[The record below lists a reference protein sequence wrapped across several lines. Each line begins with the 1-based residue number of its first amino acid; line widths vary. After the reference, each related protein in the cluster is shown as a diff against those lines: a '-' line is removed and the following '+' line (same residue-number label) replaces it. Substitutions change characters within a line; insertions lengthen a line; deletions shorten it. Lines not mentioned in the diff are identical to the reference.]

1 MGVECTDN
9 LIYNENATGSV
20 FDGGRIMRK
29 AVTLLIAVLLLCPCL
44 TVCAAENAYRLDDLG
59 LSVDIPS
66 DLIVFTR
73 NIKHD
78 DPNLKEFGLTK
89 DQVDSMMKD
98 GNIFLNALDPNV
110 AFEVVV
116 TMIESPLNDFYY
128 LSNTELSVFASTLAD
143 GYEGSGM
150 DYIKSEIY
158 EHPQAKFIKIY
169 IKQPSGNGTAYG
181 LQYYTVYD
189 GKAIN
194 FTIHS
199 YSGSLTSKNE
209 ALIRQIVDSVV
220 FDISPQKE
228 AKKETPP
235 FTYTDPENGTV
246 FTVPANWEQGNL
258 SKERETLDV
267 IFSST
272 QESGCSIMYGS
283 VDVWAAT
290 SAEDRKGYTR
300 ADIDNSI
307 FSKEDIAEINGIPV
321 SQVELI
327 TLGGHDYYKATTDK
341 KSDVYGI
348 SVALSTTTM
357 TRIENGIMYTFYFTG
372 DTSSAQYSEFEEL
385 VSSAIY
391 PTTTG
396 ESGAFSIIPIVAV
409 VFVAVAV
416 VILVAKKKKTIENSA
431 PIQAPTSSLTTAE
444 SVPVKSPASNQATEG
459 ALFCHMCGTRLPAG
473 SDFCYKCGAKVIKE

>member
-1 MGVECTDN
+1 MSWGVECTDN

-44 TVCAAENAYRLDDLG
+44 TVCAAENAYRLDDLK

-78 DPNLKEFGLTK
+78 DPNLKEFELTK
-89 DQVDSMMKD
+89 DQMDSMMKD
-98 GNIFLNALDPNV
+98 GNIYLNALDPNV

-143 GYEGSGM
+143 GYEGSEM

-181 LQYYTVYD
+181 LQ
-189 GKAIN
+189 
-194 FTIHS
+194 
-199 YSGSLTSKNE
+199 
-209 ALIRQIVDSVV
+209 

-228 AKKETPP
+228 TKKETPP
-235 FTYTDPENGTV
+235 FTYTDPENGTA
-246 FTVPANWEQGNL
+246 FTVPANWKQGNL

-267 IFSST
+267 IFSSM

-283 VDVWAAT
+283 VDVWAAA

-307 FSKEDIAEINGIPV
+307 FSKEDIAEINGISV

-348 SVALSTTTM
+348 SVTLSTTTM

-372 DTSSAQYSEFEEL
+372 DPSSAQYSEYEEL
-385 VSSAIY
+385 VSSAVY

-396 ESGAFSIIPIVAV
+396 ESGAFPIIPIVVV

-416 VILVAKKKKTIENSA
+416 VI
-431 PIQAPTSSLTTAE
+431 
-444 SVPVKSPASNQATEG
+444 
-459 ALFCHMCGTRLPAG
+459 
-473 SDFCYKCGAKVIKE
+473 